1 MKLNSNI
8 KNLSSEELQKLR
20 ERFIVTGSVT
30 ITNFLDEEYAN
41 TLEKFFNTTMPEE
54 WWSAASY
61 PTETGDIS
69 YIRNYPQNSEAIQ
82 NAKNYA
88 DSFFYNDSLA
98 SGNSGRISYHFYRTL
113 GNHVENCW
121 CAECKFREWL
131 LSDELLGFLNLIT
144 GDTFVSFNTTFA
156 SRYSEGSFLSPHT
169 DYSNGDIGFV
179 YQLTKGWKPQW
190 GGVLHFMDDAG
201 KTITGSQVPTFNS
214 LTLFHLPDQNGKWH
228 YVSHVN
234 PGVKSNRIAYT
245 GWFKK

>member
-1 MKLNSNI
+1 MKLNSNLANI
-8 KNLSSEELQKLR
+8 TPSELEKMK
-20 ERFIVTGSVT
+20 ETFIVTGSVT
-30 ITNFLDEEYAN
+30 ITDFLDEEVAN
-41 TLEKFFNTTMPEE
+41 NLEHFFNSEMPED

-61 PTETGDIS
+61 PTESGDIS

-98 SGNSGRISYHFYRTL
+98 GGQSGRLAYHFYRTL
-113 GNHVENCW
+113 GNHVDGCY

-131 LSDELLGFLNLIT
+131 LSSELLWFLSLISDEVYT
-144 GDTFVSFNTTFA
+144 KFNTTFA

-179 YQLTKGWKPQW
+179 YQLTRDWRPQW
-190 GGVLHFMDDAG
+190 GGILHFMDDEG
-201 KTITGSQVPTFNS
+201 KTITGSKVPTFNS
-214 LTLFHLPDQNGKWH
+214 LTLFRLPDGQGKWH

-245 GWFKK
+245 GWFMK